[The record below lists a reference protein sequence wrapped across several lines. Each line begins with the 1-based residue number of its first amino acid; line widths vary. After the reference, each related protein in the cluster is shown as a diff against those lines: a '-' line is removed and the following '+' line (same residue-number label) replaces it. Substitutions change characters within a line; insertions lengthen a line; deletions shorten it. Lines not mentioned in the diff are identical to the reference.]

1 MVMSRP
7 VIAEI
12 VLRVACQSDII
23 SGKET
28 GETPRFYCARASLTS
43 LESEFSF
50 QHIVHELFILA
61 GVGVIY

>member
-12 VLRVACQSDII
+12 VLRVACQSDNI
-23 SGKET
+23 SGKEI
-28 GETPRFYCARASLTS
+28 GETTRSRYSSTS
-43 LESEFSF
+43 LKPKLSF
-50 QHIVHELFILA
+50 QNIVHKLFVLA